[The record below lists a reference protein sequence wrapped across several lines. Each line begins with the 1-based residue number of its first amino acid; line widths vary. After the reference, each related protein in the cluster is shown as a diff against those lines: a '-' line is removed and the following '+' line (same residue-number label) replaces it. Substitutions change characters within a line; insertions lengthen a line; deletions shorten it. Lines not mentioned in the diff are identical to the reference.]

1 MPLSH
6 RLPASG
12 RVSRDAMDKLTENHF
27 SFKCPMNWDEMQVSE
42 NGRYCGK
49 CRKEVLDLTGC
60 SIDEVIALQR
70 KHGAICGSIRVAVA
84 AVSLTA
90 AACHSSGHG
99 GRLSGTPLAPHQME
113 KKQEVM
119 LPGTLCPPE
128 QLEKMKQR

>member
-1 MPLSH
+1 MN
-6 RLPASG
+6 
-12 RVSRDAMDKLTENHF
+12 KLTENHF

-49 CRKEVLDLTGC
+49 CRKEVLDLTHC

-70 KHGAICGSIRVAVA
+70 KHGAICGSIRVAVT

-90 AACHSSGHG
+90 AACHSPAPG
-99 GRLSGTPLAPHQME
+99 GRLSGKMAAPPGME
-113 KKQEVM
+113 QKQEVV